1 MNMTQAQ
8 LELSFDVLRQ
18 TSMAHRTRPAAN
30 TRRWWFERMREIV
43 DRAQDWEPAP
53 APRPEQTA
61 FGPMYRQAAI
71 AALVLPPAMAA
82 VEEQLI
88 VE

>member
-1 MNMTQAQ
+1 MTNAQ
-8 LELSFDVLRQ
+8 LELSFDVLRE
-18 TSMAHRTRPAAN
+18 TSVPRRSRPAPS

-43 DRAQDWEPAP
+43 DRAQDWAPAP
-53 APRPEQTA
+53 APRAEQTA

-71 AALVLPPAMAA
+71 AALALPPAMAA
-82 VEEQLI
+82 LEEQLV